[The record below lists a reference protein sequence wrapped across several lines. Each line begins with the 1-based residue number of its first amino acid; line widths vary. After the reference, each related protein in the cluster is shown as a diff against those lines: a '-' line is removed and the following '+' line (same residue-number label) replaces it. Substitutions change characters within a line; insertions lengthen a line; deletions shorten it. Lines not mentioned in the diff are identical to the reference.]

1 MQRDVELE
9 HVPPA
14 EAGQAP
20 AEYRLLQSAAD
31 GIIVIGELAQIL
43 EWNPAQE
50 QITGITRQQAIGEPL
65 FDLLFRLT
73 PPEQRTIAGY
83 IQTKERVS
91 KFLVHAEQADMAGLI
106 EAEIVRAD
114 GSRRFVENRYFPMRE
129 GDSVRVGCI
138 TRDITARKRLENDQ
152 LQVVKMKEEFV
163 ANVSHSLRRPLQGL
177 LGNLE
182 MLKSGEPIPEQ
193 ERAHALDRAIRAA
206 NRLASLAVGLTMTS
220 GLKAGLELNLEEVD
234 LKRII
239 EDAVGSLNDLARRK
253 GVPLAYAPEAELRPL
268 RADRPRLLQVLHGL
282 IGNAIRA
289 SGAGNP
295 VLVTSAAQNGEVRIQ
310 VIDHGPG
317 IPSGAEPE
325 LFGQVLMPGEE
336 GPGTGGPGLY
346 LLKKIIE
353 AHGGHLG
360 VQSQLGVGSTFYF
373 SLPAAAEG

>member
-1 MQRDVELE
+1 MQRDLELE
-9 HVPPA
+9 QVS
-14 EAGQAP
+14 QVST
-20 AEYRLLQSAAD
+20 EYRFLESAAD
-31 GIIVIGELAQIL
+31 GIIVIGEFAQVL

-50 QITGITRQQAIGEPL
+50 QITGIPRQQAIGEPL

-83 IQTKERVS
+83 IQNKERIS
-91 KFLVHAEQADMAGLI
+91 KFLLHGEQAELAGPI
-106 EAEIVRAD
+106 ESEIVRAD
-114 GSRRFVENRYFPMRE
+114 GSRRFVENRYFPIHSS
-129 GDSVRVGCI
+129 DHVRVGCI
-138 TRDITARKRLENDQ
+138 TRDITARKRLEHDQ
-152 LQVVKMKEEFV
+152 LQVVKLKEEFV

-182 MLKSGEPIPEQ
+182 MLKSDEPIAEL

-239 EDAVGSLNDLARRK
+239 EDAVGSLNELARRK

-289 SGAGNP
+289 SEAGNP

-353 AHGGHLG
+353 AHGGQLG

-373 SLPAAAEG
+373 SLPAAVEG